1 MVSSLW
7 SSLKHDKKKNNPWQ
21 YTVGPFFHIFT
32 KMKLVHVVVK
42 LAEEKSAFNAG
53 GSFRTKARAIVGTN
67 FQPIGA
73 SEKCE
78 GCKNLKEFCLK
89 LHEIAEQS
97 PIVK

>member
-7 SSLKHDKKKNNPWQ
+7 SSLKYDKKKNNPWQ
-21 YTVGPFFHIFT
+21 YTV
-32 KMKLVHVVVK
+32 VVK
-42 LAEEKSAFNAG
+42 LTEEKSAFNAG
-53 GSFRTKARAIVGTN
+53 GSFRTKARTIVSTS

-73 SEKCE
+73 SEKCA
-78 GCKNLKEFCLK
+78 GCKNLKKFCLK